1 MSSAHHEPVF
11 LHVFDRESA
20 RRQFRLSLMLVT
32 AMALAALA
40 LNLLLPSNS
49 SRSLASNSVAKHHA
63 SFSRLATLKI
73 DNFEKTRVKRERRA
87 GGYPASV
94 E

>member
-1 MSSAHHEPVF
+1 MSSAHREPVF

-20 RRQFRLSLMLVT
+20 RRQFRLSLTLVI
-32 AMALAALA
+32 AMALAALT

-63 SFSRLATLKI
+63 SFGRLATLE
-73 DNFEKTRVKRERRA
+73 DR
-87 GGYPASV
+87 
-94 E
+94 